1 MNQAEISLTIFLKL
15 K

>member
-1 MNQAEISLTIFLKL
+1 MNQAEISLTIFLKV